1 MKILRMMKG
10 SKLDRF
16 SRTDSRSA
24 GFTLVE
30 LLVSIAI
37 TGIVSTMMSYG
48 IGSMVSSN
56 QKLGVEQSRRV
67 EISRAIELISTD
79 IQIAQVINPDATVQ
93 ATITAKNSANAFN
106 PAINSSDTPVLYL
119 ELPICSGV
127 PERVIYSIRA
137 KSAGEQRFGPNII
150 YRYGRIADENGTID
164 CAATPVY
171 SAIADRIT
179 AANIT
184 PTCSSPAINSGT
196 NGFYSCV
203 SDNQASI
210 AIFGAVSSANTY
222 ALNRTVKSG
231 FVPPVPTTPSTECTV
246 PDLLTTATTP
256 VQANSAISTNRL
268 LSFGISMSSGNST
281 SRILTQTPAAGS
293 LISCDSGLVTY
304 TY

>member
-1 MKILRMMKG
+1 MKRP
-10 SKLDRF
+10 KLDRF
-16 SRTDSRSA
+16 SPTDSRSA

-30 LLVSIAI
+30 LLVAIAI
-37 TGIVSTMMSYG
+37 TGIVSTMISYA

-67 EISRAIELISTD
+67 EISRALELISTD
-79 IQIAQVINPDATVQ
+79 IQIAQVINPAATVQ
-93 ATITAKNSANAFN
+93 AAITASNSANAFN
-106 PAINSSDTPVLYL
+106 PARNSLDTPVLYL
-119 ELPICSGV
+119 ELPKTCSGV

-150 YRYGRIADENGTID
+150 YRYGRIANENGNID
-164 CAATPVY
+164 CASTPVP
-171 SAIADRIT
+171 SAAIADAIT

-184 PTCSSPAINSGT
+184 PTCSSRAINSGT

-222 ALNRTVKSG
+222 ALNRIVKSG
-231 FVPPVPTTPSTECTV
+231 FVPPVPTASDDCTV
-246 PDLLTTATTP
+246 PDLLTTPKTPSEANTTILTPSLPYKGLSAAGIATTGGST
-256 VQANSAISTNRL
+256 VIS
-268 LSFGISMSSGNST
+268 
-281 SRILTQTPAAGS
+281 QTPSAGS
-293 LISCDSGLVTY
+293 KIPCLKGLVTY

>member
-1 MKILRMMKG
+1 MKILRMMKRP
-10 SKLDRF
+10 KLDLF
-16 SRTDSRSA
+16 SPTDSRSA

-67 EISRAIELISTD
+67 EISRALELISTD
-79 IQIAQVINPDATVQ
+79 IQIATVINPAATVQ
-93 ATITAKNSANAFN
+93 AAITASNSANAFN
-106 PAINSSDTPVLYL
+106 PVINSSDIPVLYL
-119 ELPICSGV
+119 ELPTCGGA
-127 PERVIYSIRA
+127 ERVIYSTRA
-137 KSAGEQRFGPNII
+137 KSAGDQRFGPNII
-150 YRYGRIADENGTID
+150 YRYGRIADENGNIN
-164 CAATPVY
+164 CASTPVA
-171 SAIADRIT
+171 SAAIADRIT
-179 AANIT
+179 PANSI

-231 FVPPVPTTPSTECTV
+231 FVPPVPTTTSPECTV